1 MREFS
6 DLSTRQHRNVM
17 LTRDPVQDTKV
28 LLLDD
33 PASNLNIRHRIGV
46 TKMLK
51 QFSTEKGVLILMI
64 GHGINIAA
72 KYSDRRS

>member
-17 LTRDPVQDTKV
+17 LTRDPVQDPKV

-33 PASNLNIRHRIGV
+33 RASNLNIRHRIEV

-51 QFSTEKGVLILMI
+51 QFSTEKGLILMI

-72 KYSDRRS
+72 KYSDRQS

>member
-1 MREFS
+1 
-6 DLSTRQHRNVM
+6 M
-17 LTRDPVQDTKV
+17 LTRDPVQDPKV

-33 PASNLNIRHRIGV
+33 RASNLNIRHRIEV

-51 QFSTEKGVLILMI
+51 QFSTEKGLILMI

-72 KYSDRRS
+72 KYSDRQS